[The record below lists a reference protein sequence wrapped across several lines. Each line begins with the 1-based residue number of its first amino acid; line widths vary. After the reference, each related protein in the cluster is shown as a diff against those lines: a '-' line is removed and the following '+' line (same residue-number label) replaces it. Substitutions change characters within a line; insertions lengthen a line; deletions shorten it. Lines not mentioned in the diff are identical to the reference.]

1 MRYIFLLLITL
12 TCQPALA
19 DGGLFDDGQKWPL
32 VTDIGWSDER
42 YLTTQVELIDE
53 LGRQRLGTPVRG
65 NMGDIELLQ
74 RMVYR
79 GLIGKDDKQTLQAM
93 GAVLGNLMVQTRGL
107 SWKVYE
113 DEYGRSRAVCALDTD
128 RCLFPVTMLSR
139 RLKVGLVVDVQAVF
153 DNAME
158 LINPYLPVKP
168 YQAR

>member
-1 MRYIFLLLITL
+1 MRRIILVLITL
-12 TCQPALA
+12 TCLPALG
-19 DGGLFDDGQKWPL
+19 DGGLFDDSQKWPK
-32 VTDIGWSDER
+32 VTATGWSDER
-42 YLTTQVELIDE
+42 YLTAQVELIDE

-74 RMVYR
+74 RIVYR

-128 RCLFPVTMLSR
+128 HCLFPVTMLSR
-139 RLKVGLVVDVQAVF
+139 RLKVGLMVDVQKVF

-158 LINPYLPVKP
+158 LITPYLPISP
-168 YQAR
+168 YQAG